1 MNKFICILAPLTIAL
16 SLSADQ
22 IFNTNI
28 VNDWPN
34 DRYTINNDGTVT
46 DNLTN
51 LMWLQCSLGQ
61 DLSNNCSG
69 DASTYTWQEALVA
82 AYAYELN
89 SNTDWRLPNI
99 KELESLVAIDRYD
112 PAINSTVFPNTSS
125 AKFWSSSPSLDVST
139 GAWRLGFTYGQQQY
153 GARTEKNHVRLVR
166 LVRSSQ

>member
-34 DRYTINNDGTVT
+34 DRYTIHGDGTVT
-46 DNLTN
+46 DTLTS

-61 DLSNNCSG
+61 DPSNDCSG
-69 DASTYTWQEALVA
+69 DASTYTWKEALEA
-82 AYAYELN
+82 AEAYELD
-89 SNTDWRLPNI
+89 SHTDWRLPNI
-99 KELESLVAIDRYD
+99 KELESLVALDRYD

-125 AKFWSSSPSLDVST
+125 DKYWSSSPSLDVGT

-153 GARTEKNHVRLVR
+153 SARTKPHHVR